1 MKSDSEIKILR
12 EGGKKLSVILNKV
25 AKVAKKG
32 VSAKELDKIAYDSI
46 TKIGGKPSFLN
57 YQPEFAEEP
66 FPSSLCVSVNETI
79 VHGIPTEDV
88 VFKQGD
94 IVSLDLGMEYK
105 GLFTDMAITIGIG
118 KIEPQYR
125 KLIQVTKESLDKGI
139 KAAKLGN
146 TLGDIGYAIQSH
158 IEKNGLAV
166 IKNLVGHGVGY
177 LPHEDPPVFNFGY
190 PGQGFKLEQGLVIA
204 LEPMV
209 TFKSGEIRE
218 LKDGSFVTA
227 NGEIACHFEHTIAIT
242 KKGPLVITQ

>member
-1 MKSDSEIKILR
+1 MKKASEIRILR
-12 EGGKKLSVILNKV
+12 EGGSKLSNILNKV
-25 AKVAKKG
+25 AKAAKQG

-46 TKIGGKPSFLN
+46 MKIGGKPSFLN
-57 YQPEFAEEP
+57 YQPEFAEKP
-66 FPSSLCVSVNETI
+66 FPNSLCVSVNETI
-79 VHGIPTEDV
+79 VHGIPTENIIL
-88 VFKQGD
+88 KQGD

-125 KLIQVTKESLDKGI
+125 KLIQVTKEALDKGI

-158 IEKNGLAV
+158 IEKKGLAV

-177 LPHEDPPVFNFGY
+177 LPHEDPSVFNFGY

-209 TFKSGEIRE
+209 TFKSGEIKE
-218 LKDGSFVTA
+218 LKDGSFVTV
-227 NGEIACHFEHTIAIT
+227 NGQVACHFEHTIAIT